1 MNAKEIIAR
10 RAALE
15 PSDNNLIN
23 LGIGLPTMIANFVPA
38 DVEIVLQSE
47 NGILGVGP
55 KPAPGEGDWHI
66 YDAGGGLVT
75 VKPGAMFF
83 DSAYS
88 FSLIRGGHVDITFLG
103 ALQVDEQG
111 NLASWMVPGR
121 RVTGMGG
128 AMDLVVGA
136 KRVVIT
142 MEHTQKGT
150 PKLLAA
156 CTYPLTAVGV
166 VDRIITELAVI
177 DVTPKGFVVRELAE
191 GVTFKDVCDVTDAP
205 LIPDDQMLKMRLAG
219 VDNRE
224 DDRC

>member
-205 LIPDDQMLKMRLAG
+205 LIPDDQILKMRLAG

>member
-23 LGIGLPTMIANFVPA
+23 LGIGLPTMIANFAPA

-75 VKPGAMFF
+75 VKPGAMCF

-142 MEHTQKGT
+142 MEHTQ
-150 PKLLAA
+150 
-156 CTYPLTAVGV
+156 
-166 VDRIITELAVI
+166 
-177 DVTPKGFVVRELAE
+177 
-191 GVTFKDVCDVTDAP
+191 
-205 LIPDDQMLKMRLAG
+205 
-219 VDNRE
+219 
-224 DDRC
+224 